1 MSNDM
6 MTELAALMRDL
17 GEIDS
22 EVKAIEFSRDEKR
35 ERIAQIV
42 AELGGKVEVA
52 GIGTAMVTPDS
63 ESVSYD
69 AKALD
74 KLVDQL
80 STDGEKAKVL
90 IAMRIM
96 QCKKVSKRK
105 GSLRVTMAK

>member
-1 MSNDM
+1 MSNEM

-22 EVKAIEFSRDEKR
+22 EVKAIEYTRDEKR

-42 AELGGKVEVA
+42 AELGGKVEVM

-63 ESVSYD
+63 ESHSYD
-69 AKALD
+69 TKALD
-74 KLVDQL
+74 ALIQ
-80 STDGEKAKVL
+80 TMIEDGELHTAK
-90 IAMRIM
+90 RIM
-96 QCKKVSKRK
+96 TTKKSTKRK

>member
-22 EVKAIEFSRDEKR
+22 EVKAIEYDRDAKR

-42 AELGGKVEVA
+42 QELGGRVEVM
-52 GIGTAMVTPDS
+52 GVGVAMMTPES
-63 ESVSYD
+63 ETVSYD
-69 AKALD
+69 GKALD

-80 STDGEKAKVL
+80 SANGEKEKVL

-96 QCKKVSKRK
+96 QCKKVSRRK
-105 GSLRVTMAK
+105 GSLRITMAK

>member
-1 MSNDM
+1 MSDEM

-42 AELGGKVEVA
+42 AELGGKVEVM

-63 ESVSYD
+63 ESHSYET
-69 AKALD
+69 KALD
-74 KLVDQL
+74 ILINIMVE
-80 STDGEKAKVL
+80 DGELHTVK
-90 IAMRIM
+90 RILS
-96 QCKKVSKRK
+96 CKKTTKRK

>member
-1 MSNDM
+1 MSNEM

-42 AELGGKVEVA
+42 AELGGKVEVM
-52 GIGTAMVTPDS
+52 GVGTAMVTPDS
-63 ESVSYD
+63 ESHSYD
-69 AKALD
+69 TKALD
-74 KLVDQL
+74 ILINIMVE
-80 STDGEKAKVL
+80 DGELHTVK
-90 IAMRIM
+90 RILS
-96 QCKKVSKRK
+96 CKKTTKRK

>member
-63 ESVSYD
+63 ETHSYD
-69 AKALD
+69 TKALD
-74 KLVDQL
+74 ILINIMVE
-80 STDGEKAKVL
+80 DGELHTVK
-90 IAMRIM
+90 RILS
-96 QCKKVSKRK
+96 CKKTTKRK
-105 GSLRVTMAK
+105 GSLRITMAK

>member
-1 MSNDM
+1 MSDEM

-42 AELGGKVEVA
+42 AELGGKVEVM

-63 ESVSYD
+63 ESHSYD
-69 AKALD
+69 TKALD
-74 KLVDQL
+74 ILINIMVE
-80 STDGEKAKVL
+80 DGELHTVK
-90 IAMRIM
+90 RILS
-96 QCKKVSKRK
+96 CKKTTKRK
-105 GSLRVTMAK
+105 GSLRITMAK

>member
-6 MTELAALMRDL
+6 MTELAALMRDI

-63 ESVSYD
+63 ETHSYD
-69 AKALD
+69 TKALD
-74 KLVDQL
+74 ILINIMVE
-80 STDGEKAKVL
+80 DGELHTVK
-90 IAMRIM
+90 RILS
-96 QCKKVSKRK
+96 CKKTSKRK

>member
-1 MSNDM
+1 M

-63 ESVSYD
+63 ETHSYD
-69 AKALD
+69 TKALD
-74 KLVDQL
+74 ILINIMVE
-80 STDGEKAKVL
+80 DGELHTVK
-90 IAMRIM
+90 RILS
-96 QCKKVSKRK
+96 CKKTTKRK

>member
-42 AELGGKVEVA
+42 QELGGKVEVA

-63 ESVSYD
+63 ETHSYD
-69 AKALD
+69 TKALD
-74 KLVDQL
+74 ILINIMVE
-80 STDGEKAKVL
+80 DGELHTVK
-90 IAMRIM
+90 RILS
-96 QCKKVSKRK
+96 CKKTTKRK